1 METGTEVRVS
11 NVSNPEYEIYSKTPE
26 IYLGQARYNG
36 EQYVK
41 LEGDWVDNEEFVNP
55 QKGSKLYLNFDS
67 KEVFLVMR
75 SKQSS
80 AKVKVYLDDKVHYLG
95 EDNINGVVTVDRD
108 RLYKLIKLD
117 IPGKHLLRLEFEDNN
132 VEIYAFTF
140 GWDNFELGN

>member
-1 METGTEVRVS
+1 MVLLIIAVGVGVYLVGQSTEFREKAAPATTILLSPSLTSPRV
-11 NVSNPEYEIYSKTPE
+11 
-26 IYLGQARYNG
+26 G
-36 EQYVK
+36 
-41 LEGDWVDNEEFVNP
+41 EEFSVTALINTA
-55 QKGSKLYLNFDS
+55 QNQVIAAELYLNFDA

-140 GWDNFELGN
+140 G